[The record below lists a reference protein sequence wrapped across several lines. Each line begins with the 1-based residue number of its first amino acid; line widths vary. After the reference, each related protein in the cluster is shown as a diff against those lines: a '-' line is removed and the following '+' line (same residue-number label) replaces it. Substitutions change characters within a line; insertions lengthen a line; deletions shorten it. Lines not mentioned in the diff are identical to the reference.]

1 VSTRIA
7 ASTRIQDAFER
18 CAADNRAAMIP
29 FLTAGYPSR
38 EMTGELLDAIVDGGA
53 DLVEIGVPF
62 SDPLADG
69 ATIQATSQKA
79 LDLGVTLGDC
89 IEIVR
94 RFRTRGGSIPVL
106 LMGYTNPFYQYGLER
121 LAADAAEAGVDG
133 FLIPDLPSDESEEF
147 QTPFRARGLDLI
159 YFLAPTSTERRIR
172 DVAARATGFIYCV
185 ALTGVTGAR
194 DQMSTGMPEYIARIR
209 AATDLPLTV
218 GFGISRPDHVAATAQ
233 IADGVVVASA
243 LINHLDTLQ
252 LADQPEGAR
261 AFVRQLADATRR
273 APGKGNGAK
282 GLSATA
288 EGAKQQ

>member
-1 VSTRIA
+1 
-7 ASTRIQDAFER
+7 
-18 CAADNRAAMIP
+18 
-29 FLTAGYPSR
+29 
-38 EMTGELLDAIVDGGA
+38 
-53 DLVEIGVPF
+53 
-62 SDPLADG
+62 
-69 ATIQATSQKA
+69 
-79 LDLGVTLGDC
+79 
-89 IEIVR
+89 
-94 RFRTRGGSIPVL
+94 
-106 LMGYTNPFYQYGLER
+106 
-121 LAADAAEAGVDG
+121 
-133 FLIPDLPSDESEEF
+133 
-147 QTPFRARGLDLI
+147 
-159 YFLAPTSTERRIR
+159 
-172 DVAARATGFIYCV
+172 
-185 ALTGVTGAR
+185 
-194 DQMSTGMPEYIARIR
+194 MPEYIARIR